1 MGCRV
6 CVRTGVVPTG
16 LAHLFHFTRHFR
28 AGLSHAAAT
37 RLEFR
42 WCLFH
47 HLPSVVFVPP
57 LAFNGSSHAVS
68 AAPRRTNS

>member
-1 MGCRV
+1 M

-47 HLPSVVFVPP
+47 RLPSTVVLTQSLKPEF
-57 LAFNGSSHAVS
+57 L
-68 AAPRRTNS
+68 RTTYRGP